1 MNNIQNLLD
10 LNMLLI
16 KQNAELKKELN
27 ELYTIT
33 ANLEIERDALI
44 YTIRRRSN
52 LQGTFE
58 GESPF

>member
-1 MNNIQNLLD
+1 
-10 LNMLLI
+10 MLLI
-16 KQNAELKKELN
+16 KQNAQLKKELN
-27 ELYTIT
+27 ELYTHT

-44 YTIRRRSN
+44 YTIRRKSN